1 MSVSTDASVKNDIR
15 TRSRSRKRKI
25 RIVRL
30 KKGVINHCRRIFVLF
45 LNGLLRHNWFFWI
58 LGVLNRRFQ
67 FMESVFVVYPAT
79 EKYALAYVY
88 KRHLDKMRW
97 TPYIGGIIF
106 QDGKMQI
113 MFVISSTEKEF
124 NDSDQRENLKE
135 MVARVDKIRKL
146 LAAPNKRFAGVLPGI
161 LLSRKLINS
170 SVEIDVTVE
179 AVILALEDVE
189 NQRGYRNVPVI
200 VLGGKGFIGRKLTER
215 LNQSGVKT
223 YCVDINGSLN
233 WPGHLRGEA
242 AIVINVTRKAV
253 LSKYLPYFWKELV
266 LINEVYPEP
275 GDQELSQ
282 LRKIGSDS
290 FHVTGVK
297 AKALPPFPRAYAGG
311 IPCCGAHPSSTME
324 VLIRKLT

>member
-1 MSVSTDASVKNDIR
+1 MIVGTDASVESGIKA
-15 TRSRSRKRKI
+15 RSRSRKRKI
-25 RIVRL
+25 RVVRF
-30 KKGVINHCRRIFVLF
+30 KKGLINHCRRIFVIF
-45 LNGLLRHNWFFWI
+45 LNGLLRHDWFFRA

-88 KRHLDKMRW
+88 RRHLDKMRW
-97 TPYIGGIIF
+97 TPFIGGIIF

-124 NDSDQRENLKE
+124 SDKGQKENLRT
-135 MVARVDKIRKL
+135 MVGRVDKIRKF
-146 LAAPNKRFAGVLPGI
+146 LAAPNKRFAGVLPGM
-161 LLSRKLINS
+161 LLSRGLIES

-179 AVILALEDVE
+179 ALMLALEDVK
-189 NQRGYRNVPVI
+189 NQKGYGNVPVI
-200 VLGGKGFIGRKLTER
+200 VLGGKGFIGRKLIER

-223 YCVDINGSLN
+223 YCVDINGDLN
-233 WPGHLRGEA
+233 WPNHLRGEA

-253 LSKYLPYFWKELV
+253 LSRYLPYFWEELV

-297 AKALPPFPRAYAGG
+297 AKALPSFPRAYAGG
-311 IPCCGAHPSSTME
+311 IPCCGAWPSSTMK
-324 VLIRKLT
+324 VLTRKLT